1 MNQAKRYAGCYR
13 GTVGD
18 NNDPKGL
25 GRLKVVVPDVL
36 GDETCVWAVPA
47 ALLAGP
53 GMGISCIP
61 PVNTGVWVEFE
72 QGDPNYPVW
81 TGTWRAST
89 SDLPQ
94 AAAQAPPGNPPIVL
108 QGQSQNQ
115 LVISSV
121 PGEAF
126 TLETSAGA
134 QGPRIVVTSTSITLS
149 TGKGATVELSGQLV
163 RINGNS
169 LTVNG

>member
-1 MNQAKRYAGCYR
+1 MIPTKRFPGRYR

-25 GRLKVVVPDVL
+25 GRLRVVVPDVL

-47 ALLAGP
+47 TPLAGP
-53 GMGISCIP
+53 GMGMSFIP
-61 PVNTGVWVEFE
+61 PNNTGVWVEFE

-81 TGTWRAST
+81 TGTWRGST
-89 SDLPQ
+89 SDQP
-94 AAAQAPPGNPPIVL
+94 AAATKGPPGKPPIVI

-115 LVISSV
+115 LIISSA

-126 TLETSAGA
+126 VLETSAGA
-134 QGPRIVVTSTSITLS
+134 NGPRIVVTSTAITLS
-149 TGKGATVELSGQLV
+149 TGKGASIELSGQLV
-163 RINGNS
+163 RVNGNS